1 MSRYDKIDERGV
13 IAEAVQRHDGRVG
26 LCRAPQVPASP
37 EADFST
43 LFSGRNR

>member
-26 LCRAPQVPASP
+26 LCRAQVPASP
-37 EADFST
+37 QADFST
-43 LFSGRNR
+43 FFPGRNR